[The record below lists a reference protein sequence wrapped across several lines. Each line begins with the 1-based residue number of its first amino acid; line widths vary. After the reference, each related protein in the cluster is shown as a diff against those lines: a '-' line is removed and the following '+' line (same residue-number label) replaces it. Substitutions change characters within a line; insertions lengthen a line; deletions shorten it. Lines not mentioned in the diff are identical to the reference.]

1 MSDRQQYSES
11 RATPDTVAGFGILP
25 LLPVWNPMAVKFGA
39 WNSDAQH
46 ATEEIAQSWLRFVGD
61 RLAKDAAFPQQLAS
75 CKTIDDVYQAYAQF
89 WQQAA
94 NDYGKGF
101 TTFTDNVWQAA
112 RGQLAPFSS
121 NKRQ

>member
-1 MSDRQQYSES
+1 MSNRQQYSEP
-11 RATPDTVAGFGILP
+11 RATPETVSVVGIFP
-25 LLPVWNPMAVKFGA
+25 LLPV

-75 CKTIDDVYQAYAQF
+75 CKTIDDVYQVYAQF

-94 NDYGKGF
+94 SDYGKGF
-101 TTFTDNVWQAA
+101 TTFADNVWQAA
-112 RGQLAPFSS
+112 RGPLAPFSAD
-121 NKRQ
+121 KRQ